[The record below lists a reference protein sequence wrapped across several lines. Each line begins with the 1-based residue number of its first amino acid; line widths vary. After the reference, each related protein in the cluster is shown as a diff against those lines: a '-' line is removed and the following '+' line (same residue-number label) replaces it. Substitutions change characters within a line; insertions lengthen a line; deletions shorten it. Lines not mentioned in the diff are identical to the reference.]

1 MALRFGLTSL
11 HLQSVVNRIVVDGVP
26 DFSRFDIVE
35 IVREG
40 VEAGFEIAEL
50 TTDVRYMV
58 PGSLSESTVDRLV
71 SLKDELGHT
80 YTAHLPLWSI
90 ELATFDE
97 NVRKA
102 SVKSNIEA
110 IELTAPLEPEF
121 YVLHATGDLAA
132 DFSGRPMSPHTRSLI
147 CMMLSAFSAQSVD
160 EILSA
165 TEIDPFRLAIENITF
180 PFDITCQ
187 IAEEYG
193 TSICFDTA
201 HLITRMS
208 GDESIME
215 FYNTHKKR
223 ITEIH
228 LQDGTYMEY
237 EGAVARDD
245 HVALG
250 TGVMGDAALREFLQ
264 ELLKDKFAG
273 PIIFE
278 LSVEEAQASMGKI
291 RQTVPSALSP

>member
-26 DFSRFDIVE
+26 DFSRFDVVE
-35 IVREG
+35 MVREG
-40 VEAGFEIAEL
+40 VEAGFGIAEL

-58 PGSLSESTVDRLV
+58 PGSLSESTIDRLV
-71 SLKDELGHT
+71 SLKDELGHS

-102 SVKSNIEA
+102 SVRSNIEA

-121 YVLHATGDLAA
+121 YVLHATGNLAA
-132 DFSGRPMSPHTRSLI
+132 EFSGKPMAPHTRNLI
-147 CMMLSAFSAQSVD
+147 CMMLSAFSAQSVE
-160 EILSA
+160 EIISA
-165 TEIDPFRLAIENITF
+165 TEIDPLKLAIENITF
-180 PFDITCQ
+180 PFSITCQ
-187 IAEEYG
+187 IAEESG

-208 GDESIME
+208 GEESIME

-223 ITEIH
+223 IAEVH
-228 LQDGTYMEY
+228 LQDGTYVEY

-264 ELLKDKFAG
+264 ELLKDQFAG

-278 LSVEEAQASMGKI
+278 LSVAEAQASIDKI
-291 RQTVPSALSP
+291 RQTIPSALSS